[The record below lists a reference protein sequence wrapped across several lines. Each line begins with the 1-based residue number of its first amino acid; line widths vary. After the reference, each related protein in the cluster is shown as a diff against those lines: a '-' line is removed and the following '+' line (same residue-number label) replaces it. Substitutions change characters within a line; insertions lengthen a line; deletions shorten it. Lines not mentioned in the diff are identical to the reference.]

1 MSDLHK
7 INAITITAKSTEPS
21 TGIVQLDTGDA
32 VMKFEISED
41 LAHLICT
48 KLERFLTRRRPEDPP
63 MPALLG

>member
-7 INAITITAKSTEPS
+7 ISAITVTAKSTEPS
-21 TGIVQLDTGDA
+21 TGIVQFDTGDA
-32 VMKFEISED
+32 VMKFEITED

-63 MPALLG
+63 MPLLG

>member
-7 INAITITAKSTEPS
+7 INAMMITAKSTEAS
-21 TGIVQLDTGDA
+21 IGIIQLDTSDA
-32 VMKFEISED
+32 VMKFEITED

-48 KLERFLTRRRPEDPP
+48 KLERFLTRRRPDDPP